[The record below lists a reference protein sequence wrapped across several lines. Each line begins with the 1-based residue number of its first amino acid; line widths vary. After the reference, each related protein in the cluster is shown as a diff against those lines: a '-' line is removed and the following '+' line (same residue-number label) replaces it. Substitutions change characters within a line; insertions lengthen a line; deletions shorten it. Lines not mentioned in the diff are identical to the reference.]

1 MAAEAGDTSYSELQK
16 FKKSSEP
23 GSVLEC
29 WKGLAADLAPRL
41 QEIAQFVIAP
51 DLAAVESAQAQLRN
65 ELLQSNRDVVALGDE
80 ENGNDQADQG
90 EECDDQ
96 EEDEG
101 EPAAE
106 CDKKKRPRSN
116 GAGPLWSAMQHFIK
130 TDSL

>member
-41 QEIAQFVIAP
+41 QEIARRLCIICVRAQFVIAP

-65 ELLQSNRDVVALGDE
+65 ELLQSNRDVVLAQLAMVLTSSGPFLAPVQGVMRSKFSRTCAEDIDCVYTTE
-80 ENGNDQADQG
+80 QSLNG
-90 EECDDQ
+90 
-96 EEDEG
+96 
-101 EPAAE
+101 
-106 CDKKKRPRSN
+106 
-116 GAGPLWSAMQHFIK
+116 
-130 TDSL
+130 